1 MSSSIQTKG
10 LVGLKE
16 FPAISIILPVHVPE
30 SGFSHFRD
38 RLAQAARNVE
48 KRLADRYSK
57 QKTSSLVNRLHHV
70 INGIDITSTNQ
81 GIAIFVSDRVEKVFH
96 LPFRAEEKLIIDD
109 SFEVRDLIYAA
120 RLNRSYLLVL
130 VSKNEVRTFMGYGSA
145 LVHFSMDGMPE
156 NLNDIKTEHS
166 FPGWDYLDT
175 RAYEEGNVNR
185 FIHYIDTIIQK
196 EMSGP
201 EVPVILMG
209 DSKVLGHFKK
219 ATKVSASVI
228 DYIEGNFEHATKS
241 RLLKLIA
248 PSLQK
253 LMLKEEA
260 SALEELAL
268 AVNRNQV
275 SSGISQV
282 WRTAAE
288 ARGRLL
294 MVEKD
299 YRETARLG
307 EDGYTLI
314 VDKDP
319 SVVINK
325 IEDAVDDI
333 IEMVLNNK
341 GDVVFVSDGA
351 LKAHNRIALIN
362 RY

>member
-1 MSSSIQTKG
+1 MSSSQQTRS
-10 LVGLKE
+10 LVGVKE

-30 SGFSHFRD
+30 SGFSHFRE
-38 RLAQAARNVE
+38 RLAQAARKVE
-48 KRLADRYSK
+48 NRLSEKYSK
-57 QKTSSLVNRLHHV
+57 QKTSTLINRLHHV
-70 INGIDITSTNQ
+70 INGIDMTSTNQ

-120 RLNRSYLLVL
+120 LLNRSYLLVV
-130 VSKNEVRTFMGYGSA
+130 VSKNEVKTFMGYGSS

-156 NLNDIKTEHS
+156 NLHDIKTEHS

-175 RAYEEGNVNR
+175 KAYDEGNVNR
-185 FIHYIDTIIQK
+185 FIHYIDSVIQK
-196 EMSGP
+196 EMKGP

-219 ATKVSASVI
+219 TAKVSASVI

-241 RLLKLIA
+241 RLLQRIA

-253 LMLKEEA
+253 LMMKEEA

-268 AVNRNQV
+268 AVNKNQV

-282 WRTAAE
+282 WRAAAE

-294 MVEKD
+294 LVEKE
-299 YRETARLG
+299 YREMARLG

-319 SVVINK
+319 SVVINR

-341 GDVVFVSDGA
+341 GDVVFVSEGA
-351 LKAHNRIALIN
+351 LKEHSRIAMIN